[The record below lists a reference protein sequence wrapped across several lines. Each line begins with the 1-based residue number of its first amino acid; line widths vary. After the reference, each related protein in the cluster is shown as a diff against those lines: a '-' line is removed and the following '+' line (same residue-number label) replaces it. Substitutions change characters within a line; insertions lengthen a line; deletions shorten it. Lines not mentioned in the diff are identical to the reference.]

1 MVLFLRKYW
10 AGIVVASL
18 FAAAAFLIY
27 LKLHP
32 PVLDENLIQGSGRMD
47 GDLINL
53 NAKYAGRL
61 CGIYAKEGD
70 RISKG
75 DVIAC
80 LESREYRAQ
89 QAQIEAQL
97 DARERSYGAQKIEL
111 EILRQSLPQSLKK
124 ADANLAIT
132 LRNRDELD
140 QNIRTQKSLVEQSE
154 RDWMRAKDLVERH
167 LVESYQLETA
177 SLKLQSEQDRLAAL
191 KLKRS
196 QLDEAITI
204 AQSGQI
210 EASAAQRKT
219 LAMEEGIKAVAAEIE
234 SLKASKAQIDA
245 VVGEMELRSPV
256 SGFLVETIAH
266 TGEVVGAGSPIVTL
280 IDPAT
285 LYLKIFVDTLQNGKI
300 KIGDNAVIFLD
311 ASPDRAIEAT
321 VARIEQKAEFTPKEV
336 SVASDRI
343 QRVYAV
349 HLRPLTPDPLLKLG
363 IPGVGVIST
372 DGTPL
377 PGSLREVPE

>member
-1 MVLFLRKYW
+1 MVLFFRKYW

-18 FAAAAFLIY
+18 FGAAAFLIY

-32 PVLDENLIQGSGRMD
+32 PVLDPNLIQGSGRID
-47 GDLINL
+47 GDLITL
-53 NAKYAGRL
+53 NAKYPGRL

-70 RISKG
+70 RVSQG
-75 DVIAC
+75 DVVAC

-89 QAQIEAQL
+89 QAQIQAQL

-124 ADANLAIT
+124 ADANVAIT
-132 LRNRDELD
+132 LHNRDELD

-154 RDWMRAKDLVERH
+154 RDWMRAKDLVERR
-167 LVESYQLETA
+167 LVEAHQLETA
-177 SLKLQSEQDRLAAL
+177 LLKLQGDQDRLAAL
-191 KLKRS
+191 LLKRS
-196 QLDEAITI
+196 QLDEAIRI
-204 AQSGQI
+204 AQSSRI

-219 LAMEEGIKAVAAEIE
+219 QVVEEGIKAVAAEIE
-234 SLKASKAQIDA
+234 ALKASKAQIDA
-245 VVGEMELRSPV
+245 VVSEMELRSPIE
-256 SGFLVETIAH
+256 GFLVETIAH
-266 TGEVVGAGSPIVTL
+266 TGEVVGAGSPVATL

-300 KIGDNAVIFLD
+300 KIGDKAVIFLD
-311 ASPDRAIEAT
+311 ASPDRTIEAR
-321 VARIEQKAEFTPKEV
+321 VVRIEQKAEFTPKEV

-372 DGTPL
+372 DTTPL